1 MRRIPDHAYLAPLLR
16 ALTGAGLLALVGAPA
31 CAPAPKPPV
40 CAGAGVCGAGYCVAG
55 RCRPKD
61 ERIAPGDGQRVLLQP
76 QDIAVL
82 SARGVTPAPEPVASS
97 SSSDAGSGS
106 GGHARLPEAIS
117 LGAASAGSTVL
128 LFRFAATWHDDAD
141 VQSAFL
147 VLDPVAGAP
156 PAAAAVTLEV
166 ARILDPWRSETA
178 TWGRQPRLSI
188 PVVAAVARRAP
199 AGPLRVDVTEL
210 VRAWAERARD
220 DHGIALLAPGADPV
234 GVACSMGISEGLG
247 PRLEVYL
254 K

>member
-1 MRRIPDHAYLAPLLR
+1 MRRIPDHATLASIVLALSC
-16 ALTGAGLLALVGAPA
+16 ALTAVMA

-61 ERIAPGDGQRVLLQP
+61 ARIAPGDGQRVLLQP

-82 SARGVTPAPEPVASS
+82 SSRGVAAAPEPPASS
-97 SSSDAGSGS
+97 SDVGAGAR
-106 GGHARLPEAIS
+106 ARLPEAIS

-147 VLDPVAGAP
+147 VLDPIADAP
-156 PAAAAVTLEV
+156 PAAGPVTLEV

-188 PVVAAVARRAP
+188 PVVAAVARRRP
-199 AGPLRVDVTEL
+199 AAPLRIDVTEL
-210 VRAWAERARD
+210 VRAWAERASD